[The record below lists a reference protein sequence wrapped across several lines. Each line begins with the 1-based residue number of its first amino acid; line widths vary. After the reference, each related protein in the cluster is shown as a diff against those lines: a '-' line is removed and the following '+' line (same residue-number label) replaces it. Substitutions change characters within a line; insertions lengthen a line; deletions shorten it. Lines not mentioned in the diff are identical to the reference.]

1 MTCTLLTKEKQMIE
15 KGKKVKIHYK
25 GTLTDGNVFDSSEGR
40 DPLEFEMGAGN
51 VIPGFEKGVADMKVG
66 EKKTI
71 NIPCAEAYGEQ
82 RDEMK
87 MEVERTQLPP
97 EMEPQVGMGL
107 QMQTPEGQAIPVQI
121 VAVTDKT
128 VTIDANHPLAGQD
141 LTFELELI
149 EIN

>member
-1 MTCTLLTKEKQMIE
+1 MIE

-51 VIPGFEKGVADMKVG
+51 VIPGFEKGVANMKVG

-71 NIPCAEAYGEQ
+71 HIPYAEAYGKRQ
-82 RDEMK
+82 NEMK
-87 MEVERTQLPP
+87 MKVERTQLPP
-97 EMEPQVGMGL
+97 DLTPKNGMEL
-107 QMQTPEGQAIPVQI
+107 QMQTPEGQTIPVKI
-121 VAVTDKT
+121 VEVTDET
-128 VTIDANHPLAGQD
+128 VTIDANHPLAGRD